1 MSGLKKSSQRSIQPE
16 ALLPSLTPGGD
27 MPSDDEARNLAP
39 RNGGF
44 WAYLGPV
51 TAIGLGLTGGL
62 MLRLSGH
69 DLDLMGAA
77 FYVAAGLLV
86 MLELRPLVTAGSP
99 DANGVST
106 STAFVFALL
115 LHWGLGPALLM
126 MTIAT
131 ILADVVRRK
140 APWRTAFNV
149 GQFAISYSCA
159 WAALGAL
166 GVHPSSGSPVTVTAG
181 QLPAILAAGVVYFLA
196 NDALVAQALALRNRS
211 SFRDEFYDNFGYQ
224 VASTG
229 ALVGLAPIVVIV
241 MERSAALLPLL
252 LLPLA
257 AVYATAALS
266 LERER
271 QALHDMLTGL
281 PNRKLL
287 VQRAR
292 EALATA
298 TAADTRVALFLLDLD
313 RFKEIN
319 DTLGHH
325 VGDALLKLV
334 GRRLA
339 KVVGDGVT
347 VARLGG
353 DEFAVLVTGWTDEQA
368 PTDLAQQIRGALAQP
383 FRSEGMSFEIDGSLG
398 IALHPQHGTDV
409 ETLLQRADVAMY
421 VAKDRSTGVEIYS
434 PDTDRHST
442 MRLGL
447 LAELRGA
454 LSERRLELH
463 YQPKADLRTGDVV
476 GVEALLRWRH
486 PERGMVPPDDFLPLA
501 EQTALM
507 RHITQFVVDEALRQL
522 AEWWREGLRVQ
533 AAVNV
538 CARDLYD
545 RDFAD
550 FLLARLEHHG
560 VPPRAL
566 MVEVTESVLMADPG
580 RAATTLLSL
589 AAIGVGVSL
598 DDFGTGYSSLVHLK
612 RLPVS
617 EVKIDRSF
625 IMRMDVNDDDAAIVR
640 SIIDLASVLG
650 LRVVAEGVE
659 TQDSWDRL
667 SVYGCDAAQG
677 WFLSKAKPPTE
688 ITEWLRSFRGV
699 TVTPPPG
706 AVPVQERPGDHARRS
721 ALA

>member
-1 MSGLKKSSQRSIQPE
+1 
-16 ALLPSLTPGGD
+16 

-39 RNGGF
+39 RDGGF
-44 WAYLGPV
+44 WAYVGL
-51 TAIGLGLTGGL
+51 TTLIGLGLTVGALLG
-62 MLRLSGH
+62 LSGR
-69 DLDLMGAA
+69 DFELMGSG

-106 STAFVFALL
+106 STAFLFALL

-131 ILADVVRRK
+131 ILADAARRK

-149 GQFAISYSCA
+149 AQFAISYGCA
-159 WAALGAL
+159 WQALSVL
-166 GVHPSSGSPVTVTAG
+166 GLHPSPHSPVTVTAG
-181 QLPAILAAGVVYFLA
+181 QLPAILVAGVVYFLV
-196 NDALVAQALALRNRS
+196 NNGLVSQALALRNRS
-211 SFRDEFYDNFGYQ
+211 TFRSEFYDNFGYQ
-224 VASTG
+224 IASTG
-229 ALVGLAPIVVIV
+229 ALVGLAPVVVIV
-241 MERSAALLPLL
+241 MERSSVLVPLL
-252 LLPLA
+252 LLPMG

-292 EALATA
+292 AALAEA
-298 TAADTRVALFLLDLD
+298 KASDTRVGLFLIDLD

-325 VGDALLKLV
+325 VGDSLLKLV
-334 GRRLA
+334 GRRLD
-339 KVVGDGVT
+339 KVVGNDVT

-353 DEFAVLVTGWTDEQA
+353 DEFAVLVTGFSDDQE
-368 PTDLAQQIRGALAQP
+368 PVDLAQQIRGALAQP
-383 FRSEGMSFEIDGSLG
+383 FRSDGMSFEIDGSLG
-398 IALHPQHGTDV
+398 IALHPQHGLDV

-421 VAKDRSTGVEIYS
+421 VAKERSTGVEIYT
-434 PDTDRHST
+434 PEDDRHST

-454 LSERRLELH
+454 LSERQLELH

-476 GVEALLRWRH
+476 GVEALIRWRH
-486 PERGMVPPDDFLPLA
+486 PERGMVPPDDFIPLA

-507 RHITQFVVDEALRQL
+507 RHITQFVVDEALAQL
-522 AEWWREGLRVQ
+522 ALWWRDGLRVQ
-533 AAVNV
+533 VAVNV

-545 RDFAD
+545 RDFSD
-550 FLLARLEHHG
+550 FLRERLDHYG

-566 MVEVTESVLMADPG
+566 MVEVTESVLMADPA
-580 RAATTLLSL
+580 RAASTLLSL
-589 AAIGVGVSL
+589 AAVGVGVSL

-625 IMRMDVNDDDAAIVR
+625 IMRMDVNEDDAAIVR

-659 TQDSWDRL
+659 TRESWDRL
-667 SVYGCDAAQG
+667 AVYGCDAAQG
-677 WFLSKAKPPTE
+677 WFLSKAQPAAD
-688 ITEWLRSFRGV
+688 ITDWLRSYRGV
-699 TVTPPPG
+699 SLPPG
-706 AVPVQERPGDHARRS
+706 AVPKQDGAGDQERRS

>member
-1 MSGLKKSSQRSIQPE
+1 
-16 ALLPSLTPGGD
+16 

-44 WAYLGPV
+44 WAYLGTT
-51 TAIGLGLTGGL
+51 TAAGLAITVALL
-62 MLRLSGH
+62 LHLSAG
-69 DLDLMGAA
+69 DFRLMGPA

-86 MLELRPLVTAGSP
+86 LLELRPLVTAGSP

-115 LHWGLGPALLM
+115 LHWGLEPALLM

-131 ILADVVRRK
+131 ILADVVRHK

-149 GQFAISYSCA
+149 AQFAVSYALA
-159 WAALGAL
+159 WKALTVFGL
-166 GVHPSSGSPVTVTAG
+166 HPSPQSPVTVTAG
-181 QLPAILAAGVVYFLA
+181 QLPAILAAGAVYFSV
-196 NDALVAQALALRNRS
+196 NNALVSQALALRNRS
-211 SFRDEFYDNFGYQ
+211 SFRTEFYDNFGYQ

-229 ALVGLAPIVVIV
+229 ALIGLAPVVVIV
-241 MERSAALLPLL
+241 MERSAALVPLL
-252 LLPLA
+252 LLPMA

-271 QALHDMLTGL
+271 QALHDSLTGL
-281 PNRKLL
+281 PNRKML

-292 EALATA
+292 EAFAEA
-298 TAADTRVALFLLDLD
+298 KASDTRVALFLLDLD

-339 KVVGDGVT
+339 KVVGEDVT

-353 DEFAVLVTGWTDEQA
+353 DEFAVLVTGFTDDQR
-368 PTDLAQQIRGALAQP
+368 PLDLAHDIRAALGQP
-383 FRSEGMSFEIDGSLG
+383 FRTEGMSFEIDGSMG
-398 IALHPQHGTDV
+398 IALHPQHGRDV

-421 VAKDRSTGVEIYS
+421 VAKDRNTGVETYS
-434 PDTDRHST
+434 PDSDRHST

-454 LSERRLELH
+454 LSERQLELH

-476 GVEALLRWRH
+476 GVEALIRWRH
-486 PERGMVPPDDFLPLA
+486 PERGMVPPDDFIPLA

-507 RHITQFVVDEALRQL
+507 RHITQFVVEEALAQL
-522 AEWWREGLRVQ
+522 SSWWKQGLRVQ

-545 RDFAD
+545 RDFSD
-550 FLLARLEHHG
+550 FLRERLDHYG

-566 MVEVTESVLMADPG
+566 MVEVTESVLMADPA
-580 RAATTLLSL
+580 RAASTLLSL
-589 AAIGVGVSL
+589 AAVGVGVSL

-625 IMRMDVNDDDAAIVR
+625 IMRMDVNEDDAAIVR

-659 TQDSWDRL
+659 TREAWDRL
-667 SVYGCDAAQG
+667 AVFGCDAAQG
-677 WFLSKAKPPTE
+677 WFLSKAKPADE
-688 ITEWLRSFRGV
+688 VTEWLRGYRGV
-699 TVTPPPG
+699 PVAPPRG
-706 AVPVQERPGDHARRS
+706 AVPTQDGPDQHERRS

>member
-1 MSGLKKSSQRSIQPE
+1 M
-16 ALLPSLTPGGD
+16 PG
-27 MPSDDEARNLAP
+27 DDEARNLAP

-44 WAYLGPV
+44 WAYLGLAAAV
-51 TAIGLGLTGGL
+51 GLALTANALLHLTGADFD
-62 MLRLSGH
+62 S
-69 DLDLMGAA
+69 MGGA

-86 MLELRPLVTAGSP
+86 LLELRPLVTAGSP

-131 ILADVVRRK
+131 ILADCVRRK

-149 GQFAISYSCA
+149 GQFAISYACA
-159 WAALGAL
+159 WQALTVFGL
-166 GVHPSSGSPVTVTAG
+166 HPSPLSPVTVTAG
-181 QLPAILAAGVVYFLA
+181 QLPAILGAGVVYFFV
-196 NDALVAQALALRNRS
+196 NNGLVSQALALRNKS
-211 SFRDEFYDNFGYQ
+211 SFRAEFYDNFGYQ
-224 VASTG
+224 IASTG
-229 ALVGLAPIVVIV
+229 ALIALAPVVVIV
-241 MERSAALLPLL
+241 MERSAALVPLL
-252 LLPLA
+252 LLPMG

-271 QALHDMLTGL
+271 QALHDSLTGL

-287 VQRAR
+287 VQKAR
-292 EALATA
+292 DAFAEAKAN
-298 TAADTRVALFLLDLD
+298 DTRVALFLLDLD

-339 KVVGDGVT
+339 KVVGDNVT

-353 DEFAVLVTGWTDEQA
+353 DEFAVLVTEFTDEQD
-368 PTDLAQQIRGALAQP
+368 PLDLAQEIRGALGQP
-383 FRSEGMSFEIDGSLG
+383 FRTEGMSFEIDGSLG
-398 IALHPQHGTDV
+398 IALHPQHGRDV

-421 VAKDRSTGVEIYS
+421 VAKDRSTGIEVYS
-434 PDTDRHST
+434 PQSDRHST

-454 LSERRLELH
+454 LSDRQLELH

-476 GVEALLRWRH
+476 GVEALIRWRH
-486 PERGMVPPDDFLPLA
+486 PERGMVPPDDFIPLA

-507 RHITQFVVDEALRQL
+507 RHITHFVVEEALAQL
-522 AEWWREGLRVQ
+522 ARWWQEGLRVQ

-545 RDFAD
+545 RDFSG
-550 FLLARLEHHG
+550 FLRERLDHYG

-566 MVEVTESVLMADPG
+566 MVEVTESVLMADPA
-580 RAATTLLSL
+580 RAASTLLSL
-589 AAIGVGVSL
+589 AAVGVGVSL

-625 IMRMDVNDDDAAIVR
+625 IMRMDVNEDDAAIVR

-659 TQDSWDRL
+659 TRESWDRL
-667 SVYGCDAAQG
+667 AVFGCDAAQG
-677 WFLSKAKPPTE
+677 WFLSKAKPADEVTD
-688 ITEWLRSFRGV
+688 WLRTYRGLPV
-699 TVTPPPG
+699 AAAPG
-706 AVPVQERPGDHARRS
+706 AVPAQDGPDQHERRS